1 MSLPCPKD
9 DLDWISDE
17 LKKKSSR
24 ISAREMSEP
33 VEGESE
39 PAGAASLTEV
49 NMEAYL
55 RK

>member
-1 MSLPCPKD
+1 
-9 DLDWISDE
+9 LDWISGE

-33 VEGESE
+33 VGDDEAE
-39 PAGAASLTEV
+39 PEMAASLTEV